1 MTSHTCILFDL
12 PPQHDAVENMFRD
25 ETQHSVLNVV
35 KGRFW
40 GYFMELNAW
49 LPVTA
54 TVRVNPRTL
63 DIMAQGAIIKKTIQT
78 EISYYFGAELKIY
91 QCYGQSPDGDPI
103 GDDEL
108 VSLIQWIYVRKT
120 DDGNGAASSDPEP
133 DRLAVDLPDEIE
145 THVCYGDKWKKVMLP
160 NLEGQTQGRLFCKV
174 GLLKRKALEAFGFTD
189 DELILRAA
197 DIHYN
202 EGGEM
207 VIPALRLNVRV
218 IHSKWYSLVVDP
230 GMSDLALEGVQ

>member
-25 ETQHSVLNVV
+25 ETQQSVLNVV

-54 TVRVNPRTL
+54 TVRANPRTL
-63 DIMAQGAIIKKTIQT
+63 DIMAQGAI
-78 EISYYFGAELKIY
+78 
-91 QCYGQSPDGDPI
+91 
-103 GDDEL
+103 
-108 VSLIQWIYVRKT
+108 
-120 DDGNGAASSDPEP
+120 
-133 DRLAVDLPDEIE
+133 
-145 THVCYGDKWKKVMLP
+145 
-160 NLEGQTQGRLFCKV
+160 
-174 GLLKRKALEAFGFTD
+174 KALEAFGFTD

-218 IHSKWYSLVVDP
+218 IHSKWYSLVVDR
-230 GMSDLALEGVQ
+230 GMRDFALEGVQCGAATWGARLFRPIQANIIAN